1 MHFHLIRRKTKE
13 KDLTFGKINIAN
25 IINRVGEAI
34 KRAQSLD
41 YWGKI
46 FIFVETKSK
55 HDVS

>member
-13 KDLTFGKINIAN
+13 KDLTFGKINITN
-25 IINRVGEAI
+25 IINQVGKAI
-34 KRAQSLD
+34 KMAQSLD